1 MTGYCCDIVMAAD
14 SVREVERAMKT
25 LRKIIEIDEEL
36 CNGCGT
42 CMVSCAE
49 GALQIVDGKA
59 RLVAEEYCDGLGACL
74 GECSTGAL
82 IVIER
87 EAENFDEVATE
98 RHLEELKKTPKQ
110 APDTLPC
117 GCPSSHLRTFAPK
130 PQCQEANQSLTHL
143 RTESVLSHWPIQIRL
158 VPTEAPFLKNADLLV
173 IADCTAVA
181 HPELHRDF
189 LTGRVVLMGCP
200 KFDDIEHYVEKFA
213 DIFRNVT
220 IRSVTALVMEVP
232 CCQGLPVI
240 VKKAMD
246 DACKTIPMEYVVVGL
261 QGDIL
266 KRENLVP

>member
-1 MTGYCCDIVMAAD
+1 
-14 SVREVERAMKT
+14 MKT

-59 RLVAEEYCDGLGACL
+59 KLVAERYCDGLGACL
-74 GECSTGAL
+74 GECPTSAL
-82 IVIER
+82 KVIER
-87 EAENFDEVATE
+87 EAAEFDEAAVE
-98 RHLEELKKTPKQ
+98 HHLAGLQEAVQ
-110 APDTLPC
+110 QMPDTLPC
-117 GCPSSHLRTFAPK
+117 GCPSTHLQTFAPK
-130 PQCQEANQSLTHL
+130 TPCQEANQPLSYM
-143 RTESVLSHWPIQIRL
+143 RTESALSHWPVQIRL
-158 VPTEAPFLKNADLLV
+158 VPVEAPFLKNADLLV

-189 LTGRVVLMGCP
+189 LMGKIVLMGCP
-200 KFDDIEHYVEKFA
+200 KFDDVEHYVEKFT
-213 DIFRNVT
+213 DIFRKVP

-232 CCQGLPVI
+232 CCQGLPVV

-246 DACKTIPMEYVVVGL
+246 DAGKSIPMEYAVIGL

-266 KRENLVP
+266 KKEQLVA